1 MSNLSLNHSPK
12 VAPIDPACG
21 TDGGKPQA
29 CSKPRILVVDDVADN
44 RILLARLFQRR
55 NFDIV
60 EADCGTRALEL
71 VAASSFD
78 AILLDVNMPYMS
90 GLEVLQEIRR
100 KHSPE
105 TLPVIMVTGNNQSAD
120 IVAAL
125 EMGANDYVAKPVQ
138 FSVALARVNAQV
150 ERKQASEALALANA
164 ALNQSNEQLERRVFE
179 RTARLVEANQQL
191 KNEMEARQRSE
202 AQTQYL
208 AYHDVLTGLGNRL
221 LFREELQRALR
232 ELPITMASLA
242 ILFIDLDGFKSI
254 NDVHGHSVGDALLKA
269 LASRMLDSLGNS
281 VRIARLGGDEF
292 AVLQVSCGQ
301 PEGAM
306 SLADQI
312 IELIGAP
319 CHIDAHDLNVGAS
332 IGIAVGNG
340 EHEDAEFLLKAAD
353 LAMYRAKADG
363 GGTYRVFDP
372 QMDAAA
378 QAALRRKLEMRN
390 ALVNGDFELHYQPI
404 VSVDSRQVTT
414 CEALLRWNHEE
425 LGWIAPNEFIP
436 VAENSGLIVQ
446 LGEWVL
452 RTACAEAVGWPA
464 SVKIAVN
471 LSPVQFQNGK
481 LVASVFSALT
491 ASGLDPTRLELEIT
505 ESVLLGNNDRNATI
519 LNQLRELGVRI
530 SLDDFGTGF
539 SSLSYLRSFPF
550 DKIKIDQSFIR
561 NLADDGRSQTIV
573 SAIAGLGLS
582 FGMTTTA
589 EGVETQE
596 QMECVIGKG
605 CSEIQGYFYSRPV
618 PGSELLSLIH
628 RINDM
633 G

>member
-12 VAPIDPACG
+12 AAPIDPAAE
-21 TDGGKPQA
+21 TGGGEPQA
-29 CSKPRILVVDDVADN
+29 CSKPRILVVDDNADN
-44 RILLARLFQRR
+44 RIILARLFQRR

-105 TLPVIMVTGNNQSAD
+105 ALPVIMVTANNQSAD

-150 ERKQASEALALANA
+150 ERKHASEALALANA
-164 ALNQSNEQLERRVFE
+164 ALNQSNEQLERRVSE

-191 KNEMEARQRSE
+191 KNEVTARQRSE

-208 AYHDVLTGLGNRL
+208 AYHDALTGLGNRL
-221 LFREELQRALR
+221 LFGEELQRVLR
-232 ELPITMASLA
+232 ELPITGKLLA
-242 ILFIDLDGFKSI
+242 VLFIDLDGFKSI
-254 NDVHGHSVGDALLKA
+254 NDVHGYSVGDALLKA

-281 VRIARLGGDEF
+281 VHIARLGGDEF
-292 AVLQVSCGQ
+292 GILQLSSKQ

-312 IELIGAP
+312 VQLISGP
-319 CHIDAHDLNVGAS
+319 CHIDAHDMNISAS
-332 IGIAVGNG
+332 IGIAVSNG

-378 QAALRRKLEMRN
+378 QAAQRLKLEMRN
-390 ALVNGDFELHYQPI
+390 ALANGDFEVHYQPI
-404 VSVDSRQVTT
+404 VSIDSRRVTT

-425 LGWIAPNEFIP
+425 LGWIPPNEFIP
-436 VAENSGLIVQ
+436 VAENTGLIVQ
-446 LGEWVL
+446 LGESVL
-452 RTACAEAVGWPA
+452 RTACAEAVTWPA
-464 SVKIAVN
+464 SVKVAVN
-471 LSPVQFQNGK
+471 LSPVQFESGK
-481 LVASVFSALT
+481 LAATVFSALA
-491 ASGLDPTRLELEIT
+491 ASGLDPSRLELEIT
-505 ESVLLGNNDRNATI
+505 ESVLLDQSDRNAKI
-519 LNQLRELGVRI
+519 LKQLRELGVRI

-539 SSLSYLRSFPF
+539 SSLSYLRNFPF

-561 NLADDGRSQTIV
+561 NLLDDCRSQIIV
-573 SAIAGLGLS
+573 GAIAGLGLS

-589 EGVETQE
+589 EGVETQD
-596 QMECVIGKG
+596 QMECLIAKG

-618 PGSELLSLIH
+618 PGSEVRSLID
-628 RINDM
+628 RINDTE
-633 G
+633 